1 MHLMVT
7 AIRNTVVTLSMV
19 CALAVATTVPVSAGT
34 VSFDPVEAFAGCDTV
49 TVDVMIDDDIADLR
63 GFSFV
68 FEFDPSIVMPVS
80 VEPGSAVEG
89 ASCPNFA
96 TWPNES
102 AIGDSIWVDGVLL
115 GCSIDGPGSFI
126 RIRFV
131 GVNDGVSAIGCR
143 SGVLRDSENQ
153 DIAFTCVQG
162 SIEIDC
168 NTAAESGSWGR
179 VKALYR

>member
-1 MHLMVT
+1 MRSMVT
-7 AIRNTVVTLSMV
+7 AVRSTILTLTTLCTLVVV
-19 CALAVATTVPVSAGT
+19 TTVPVSAGT
-34 VSFDPVEAFAGCDTV
+34 VSFDPVESLAACDTV
-49 TVDVMIDDDIADLR
+49 TLDVMIDDEIVDLR

-68 FEFDPSIVMPVS
+68 FEFDPSIVTPVS

-131 GVNDGVSAIGCR
+131 GVNDGVSEIACR
-143 SGVLRDSENQ
+143 SGMLRDSANQ
-153 DIAFTCVQG
+153 DIPFTCVQG

-168 NTAAESGSWGR
+168 NTPTESNSWGR
-179 VKALYR
+179 IKTLYR